1 LEFFMAKINLA
12 QQLATTLEQAGV
24 KRIWGLTG
32 DSLNGL
38 TDALRTMDSIEWM
51 HVRHEEV
58 AAFAAGAEA
67 AATGELAVC
76 AGSCGPGNLHLING
90 LFDCHRNHV
99 PVLAIAAQIPSTEI
113 GLNYFQ
119 ETHPQELF
127 KECSHF
133 VELVTNPEQMPQVL
147 HRAMRSAILN
157 RGVAVVV
164 IPGDVSLLEVEDKLK
179 PWPALHAPRTLPAD
193 QDLQRLVEILDSSHK
208 VTLLCGSGC
217 AGAHDQVVALADALG
232 APVVHA
238 LRGKEHVEWDNP
250 FDVGMTGLIGF
261 SSGYH
266 AMLNC
271 DTLVMLGTDFP
282 YRQFYPADAK
292 IIQVDRNPQALGRRA
307 TLDLGIAADVSE
319 TIDALLPRLTRKTD
333 RSFIETSLKHYEKA
347 RQGLDD
353 LAQPSKANR
362 PIHPQYVA
370 RLLSELAN
378 DDAIFTADVG
388 SPTVWAARY
397 LKMNGKRRLIG
408 SFNHGSMA
416 NAMPQAIGA
425 QAAFPGRQVISMSGD
440 GGFAMLMGD
449 FISLAQLKLPVKV
462 IVFDNASLGFV
473 AMEMKAAGYLDAG
486 TELKNPDFAAMSNA
500 MGILGIRVEQ
510 SEDLEPALRRAM
522 AHDGPVL
529 VDVVTAT
536 QELVMPPT
544 IKLEQAKGFSLY
556 MLKAVMSGR
565 GDEVIELARTNWLR

>member
-1 LEFFMAKINLA
+1 MAKINLA
-12 QQLATTLEQAGV
+12 QQLATTLEQAGI

-99 PVLAIAAQIPSTEI
+99 PVLAIAAQIPSSEI

-133 VELVTNPEQMPQVL
+133 IELVTNPEQMPQVL
-147 HRAMRSAILN
+147 HRAMRAAILN

-164 IPGDVSLLEVEDKLK
+164 IPGDVSLLEVEDTLK
-179 PWPALHAPRTLPAD
+179 PWPALHAPRTLPAE
-193 QDLQRLVEILDSSHK
+193 QDLQRLSEILDSSQK

-217 AGAHDQVVALADALG
+217 AGAHAQVVALADALG

-271 DTLVMLGTDFP
+271 DTLIMLGTDFP
-282 YRQFYPADAK
+282 YRQFYPTDAK
-292 IIQVDRNPQALGRRA
+292 IIQIDRNPQALGRRA

-319 TIDALLPRLTRKTD
+319 TIDALLPRLTRKAD
-333 RSFIETSLKHYEKA
+333 RSFLETSLKHYEKA

-353 LAQPSKANR
+353 LAQASKANR

-370 RLLSELAN
+370 RLLSELA
-378 DDAIFTADVG
+378 DDNAIFTADVG

-440 GGFAMLMGD
+440 GGFTMLMGD

-473 AMEMKAAGYLDAG
+473 AMEMKAAGYLEAG

-510 SEDLEPALRRAM
+510 SEDLEPALRRAL

-529 VDVVTAT
+529 ADVVTAT
-536 QELVMPPT
+536 QELVMPPS

>member
-1 LEFFMAKINLA
+1 MAKINLA
-12 QQLATTLEQAGV
+12 QQLATILEQAGI

-67 AATGELAVC
+67 AATGELTVC

-99 PVLAIAAQIPSTEI
+99 PVLAIAAQIPSSEI

-133 VELVTNPEQMPQVL
+133 IELVTNPAQMPQVL

-164 IPGDVSLLEVEDKLK
+164 IPGDVSLLEVEDTLK
-179 PWPALHAPRTLPAD
+179 PWPALHAPRTLPEEAD
-193 QDLQRLVEILDSSHK
+193 LLHLSEILKDSEK

-217 AGAHDQVVALADALG
+217 AGAHAQVVALADTLG

-266 AMLNC
+266 AMLDC
-271 DTLVMLGTDFP
+271 DTLIMLGTDFP
-282 YRQFYPADAK
+282 YRQFYPTDAK

-307 TLDLGIAADVSE
+307 TLDLGIAADVGE

-333 RSFIETSLKHYEKA
+333 RSFLETSLKHYVKA

-370 RLLSELAN
+370 RLLSELAD

-462 IVFDNASLGFV
+462 IVFDNSSLGFV

-510 SEDLEPALRRAM
+510 SEDLEPALRRAL

-536 QELVMPPT
+536 QELVMPPS

>member
-1 LEFFMAKINLA
+1 
-12 QQLATTLEQAGV
+12 
-24 KRIWGLTG
+24 
-32 DSLNGL
+32 
-38 TDALRTMDSIEWM
+38 
-51 HVRHEEV
+51 
-58 AAFAAGAEA
+58 
-67 AATGELAVC
+67 
-76 AGSCGPGNLHLING
+76 LHLING

-99 PVLAIAAQIPSTEI
+99 PVLAIAAQIPSSEI
-113 GLNYFQ
+113 GLDYFQ

-133 VELVTNPEQMPQVL
+133 VELVSNPAQMPEVL

-164 IPGDVSLLEVEDKLK
+164 IPGDVALQQVPAASK
-179 PWPALHAPRTLPAD
+179 PWPALHAPRTLPAPPA
-193 QDLQRLVEILDSSHK
+193 RAKLVELLSQGK
-208 VTLLCGSGC
+208 AVTLLCGSGC

-282 YRQFYPADAK
+282 YRQFYPSDACV
-292 IIQVDRNPQALGRRA
+292 IQIDRNPQALGRRVP
-307 TLDLGIAADVSE
+307 LDLGIAADVGE
-319 TIDALLPRLTRKTD
+319 TLAALLPRLPYKGD
-333 RSFIETSLKHYEKA
+333 RRFLEESLKHYAKA

-353 LAQPSKANR
+353 LAQPSPAGR
-362 PIHPQYVA
+362 PIHPQYLT
-370 RLLSELAN
+370 RLLSELA
-378 DDAIFTADVG
+378 DQDAIFTADVG
-388 SPTVWAARY
+388 TPTVWAARY
-397 LKMNGKRRLIG
+397 LKMNGQRRLLG

-416 NAMPQAIGA
+416 NAMPQAMGA
-425 QAAFPGRQVISMSGD
+425 QAAFPQRQVISLSGD
-440 GGFAMLMGD
+440 GGFSMLMGD
-449 FISLAQLKLPVKV
+449 FISLAQLKLPVK
-462 IVFDNASLGFV
+462 IVVYDNASLGFV
-473 AMEMKAAGYLDAG
+473 AMEMKSAGYLDTG
-486 TELKNPDFAAMSNA
+486 TDLHNPDFAAMANA
-500 MGILGIRVEQ
+500 MGILGLRVEN
-510 SEDLEPALRRAM
+510 SEELEGALRTAL

-536 QELVMPPT
+536 QELAMPPA

-565 GDEVIELARTNWLR
+565 GDEVIELARTNWLKDSWFRIT